1 MSSKTEVSKG
11 KKNTKFNL
19 VRQLSKLSDQ
29 SDKLIKNNLGIGLQ
43 KANSAEQPNT
53 LDRDKD
59 SDAESL
65 SLSDEEIQQK
75 QQMFEGL
82 LDPQSK
88 LTKKQRHASRVVN
101 QNIIKKDTRLSG
113 IAEQSFE
120 YMESRSTFDVER
132 ILGQQANLP
141 SDKSLSDTEMINQ

>member
-1 MSSKTEVSKG
+1 MKRMSSKTEVSKG

-29 SDKLIKNNLGIGLQ
+29 SDKLIKNNLGIGLH

-65 SLSDEEIQQK
+65 SLSDEEIQ
-75 QQMFEGL
+75 
-82 LDPQSK
+82 
-88 LTKKQRHASRVVN
+88 
-101 QNIIKKDTRLSG
+101 
-113 IAEQSFE
+113 
-120 YMESRSTFDVER
+120 
-132 ILGQQANLP
+132 
-141 SDKSLSDTEMINQ
+141 